1 MIMDTALCHGNLAFL
16 TWRPTNIVGLKALP
30 PHGTL
35 RNTIEIA
42 EFGSGEKVAPFVWG
56 KFTDRAFWITCIT
69 DEDVLPPTCH
79 PYTCTAFAGAGDT
92 PLEISRGR
100 CIC

>member
-1 MIMDTALCHGNLAFL
+1 LPRLSSFPDLEADEYR
-16 TWRPTNIVGLKALP
+16 RPLGTTT

-35 RNTIEIA
+35 GNAIKIA
-42 EFGSGEKVAPFVWG
+42 EFGSGEKMAPFVRG
-56 KFTDRAFWITCIT
+56 KFADRTLWITCIA
-69 DEDVLPPTCH
+69 DEDVFPPTCH